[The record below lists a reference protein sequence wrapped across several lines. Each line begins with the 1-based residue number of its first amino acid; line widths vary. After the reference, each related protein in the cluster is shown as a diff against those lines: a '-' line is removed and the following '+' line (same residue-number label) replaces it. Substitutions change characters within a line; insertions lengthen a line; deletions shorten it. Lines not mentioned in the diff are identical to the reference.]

1 MIKGSCKANESR
13 SKRLKTLY
21 QQGRKLIYETFKRV
35 ETSQKKER
43 KKKLKS
49 DSELGVFT
57 RQTLLK
63 YMNLLS

>member
-35 ETSQKKER
+35 ETSRKKGKKER
-43 KKKLKS
+43 KKERKNEKMK
-49 DSELGVFT
+49 V
-57 RQTLLK
+57 
-63 YMNLLS
+63 